1 MKIALF
7 EVSKEEQVFFSQL
20 LNNLE
25 VSFFEEKLDENNANL
40 AKRADVICV
49 FVNSAVNKK
58 VIDALPNLKF
68 IATRST
74 GFNHIDCEYAKTKG
88 IKISNVPAY
97 GSHTV
102 AEFTFGLILN
112 FSRNIIKA
120 NNYIRESSD
129 FNYFSAMEGFDLEGK
144 TLGIIGLGKIGKN
157 VLKIAKAFGMNI
169 VAYDLYPDSVFA
181 KENDFEY
188 KGLTEVISE
197 SDILTLHAPYN
208 KENHHLI
215 NKKNISLMK
224 KGVYLINTARG
235 ALIDTEALL
244 WGLKE
249 GIIAGAGLD
258 VLEGEQ
264 ELKEEIQILS
274 SLGKSTRIKN
284 YKTLLE
290 DHVLID
296 LPNVIITPHIA
307 FYTREAVAEILR
319 ITTENIK
326 GFSANN
332 PINLVK

>member
-1 MKIALF
+1 
-7 EVSKEEQVFFSQL
+7 
-20 LNNLE
+20 
-25 VSFFEEKLDENNANL
+25 
-40 AKRADVICV
+40 
-49 FVNSAVNKK
+49 
-58 VIDALPNLKF
+58 
-68 IATRST
+68 
-74 GFNHIDCEYAKTKG
+74 
-88 IKISNVPAY
+88 
-97 GSHTV
+97 
-102 AEFTFGLILN
+102 
-112 FSRNIIKA
+112 
-120 NNYIRESSD
+120 
-129 FNYFSAMEGFDLEGK
+129 MEGFDLEGK